1 MRDFPVIGL
10 CMYCAGLSGIF
21 QFTRYGG
28 WRLKGHRLVGLC
40 GLTPSPA
47 RDATIFL
54 IHRAATV
61 LDRLAK
67 AKHIGAMTDLKN
79 IRNFSIVAHID
90 HGKSTLADRL
100 IQMTGT
106 VAERDMK
113 AQLLDAMDI
122 ERERGITIKAN
133 TVRIDYPA
141 KDGQH
146 YVLNLI
152 DTPGHVDFGYE
163 VSRSMQAVEGSL
175 LVVDATQ
182 GVEAQTLANVYQAI
196 EADHEIV
203 PVLNKID
210 LPAADVDRVAEQ
222 IEDVIGIDATDAV
235 QISAKTG
242 IGIPDVLE
250 AIVQRLPAPEG
261 NPEAPLKAMLVD
273 SYYDAYLG
281 VVVIIRVIDGKIRKG
296 DRIRMMK
303 TGGAYPVDR
312 LGVFRP
318 KMENI
323 DELGPGEIG
332 FITASIKQVRD
343 TRVGDTITH
352 ERKPCAEPLPG
363 FKPSQPVVFCGLF
376 PVDSAEFENLRDA
389 IEKLAL
395 NDASFSYE
403 METSA
408 ALGFGFRCGFLG
420 LLHLEVIRDRLERE
434 YDIDLITTAP
444 SVIYHLHMKDGT
456 TVELHNPADMPDLTH
471 VDHIEEPRIKAT
483 ILVPD
488 EYLGDVL
495 KLCQDRRGVQLDL
508 TYAGNRA
515 MVVYDLP
522 LNEVVFDFYD
532 RLKSVTKG
540 YASFD
545 YQMIGYQQDFLVKM
559 QILVNDE
566 PVDALSVM
574 VHRDRAEARGR
585 AMCEKLKELIPRHM
599 FKIPIQAAIGGRVIA
614 RETLAAMRKDVT
626 AKCYGGD
633 ATRKRKLLEKQK
645 AGKKKMRQFGK
656 VEIPQS
662 AFINALKMDD

>member
-1 MRDFPVIGL
+1 M
-10 CMYCAGLSGIF
+10 
-21 QFTRYGG
+21 
-28 WRLKGHRLVGLC
+28 
-40 GLTPSPA
+40 
-47 RDATIFL
+47 
-54 IHRAATV
+54 

-261 NPEAPLKAMLVD
+261 DTEAPLKAMLVD

-296 DRIRMMK
+296 ERIRMMK

-456 TVELHNPADMPDLTH
+456 TVELHNPADMPDLTY

-495 KLCQDRRGVQLDL
+495 KLCQDRRGIQLDL

-545 YQMIGYQQDFLVKM
+545 YQMVGYQQDFLVKM